1 MEAGLKERFPNVLKF
16 LKIYDGKLSYIF
28 FYSRTRKTTTTKEGK
43 RRGRE
48 TMDHPVELHNY
59 HTWMDLIY
67 LKRPI
72 ILRVETRP
80 VLC

>member
-1 MEAGLKERFPNVLKF
+1 
-16 LKIYDGKLSYIF
+16 
-28 FYSRTRKTTTTKEGK
+28 
-43 RRGRE
+43 
-48 TMDHPVELHNY
+48 MDHPVELHNY